1 MKTFSIF
8 TSLIFFYGNLFG
20 AGLEVKEVKR
30 DKPIDFQSEILPML
44 RSNCLACHNR
54 TRSKGDVILETPA
67 DIRKGNDDG
76 SFVEPGN
83 AADSFLFTISAHLE
97 DSVMP
102 PAKNKVGARNLKP
115 EELGLLKLWI
125 EQGAKGEMRAALPV
139 VWQSYQ
145 RETPPVYAVAAGPH
159 GRFVA
164 AGRGNQIHLYD
175 ATVGEMVTNLTD
187 PSLAKFGFYGKTDA
201 AHLDVVNSLAFHPD
215 GDLLASGGY
224 RNLKLWRRTPPAK
237 IQEFTAK
244 ALDDLR
250 AVSPDGKWLATAEE
264 NNQTGLWDLVQGKR
278 VRSLTKSQAPVKG
291 LAFSV
296 DSSRLLTGA
305 TDGSV
310 RLWNVSDG
318 KLVAEIIHEQ
328 GVGSV
333 SILGEGGKWLASAHA
348 DKIIR
353 IWELSTEKPG
363 EVKLLKELQ
372 GATGDILALLPMPN
386 DSKQLLSASKDNQIR
401 LWNAESGSALRT
413 INAGTTIVKIAVSP
427 DGQRI
432 ASAGGTSQV
441 RLWNASDGKLVADLK
456 GNPYLAREA
465 AREDAELAFAKAE
478 LKYFTDE
485 LKKRG
490 DEKKKVIDRKT
501 KAEKDLKEAEGKPI
515 AEKKAASDKARIERD
530 AADKKVEETE
540 KKAEETETAFK
551 EKEAVYKDADV
562 KAKATASKVASPEA
576 AERTA
581 NQNRDAKKR
590 DFDAKKSA
598 LDTLVNAKLNPS
610 KQKAEQ
616 AQKAF
621 AEAEN
626 KRKEAEGK
634 EYQVPAADKVL
645 ADAKTNKDAADKAK
659 TAAEA
664 EVKKVEVT
672 LAASE
677 KAHKDSEKKASEAKT
692 AADKARKD
700 RDDAAKVFA
709 DAKKLFDEANKA
721 RTEANKAKTDAAADA
736 KKKEAALTKAEK
748 EYLDI
753 ENPRAQFER
762 ELKRA
767 GQDLVKA
774 EAKEKEYEG
783 FKVAAE
789 EVEKRETEENK
800 AAKEVSSKES
810 QLPVHDIVF
819 TSDSSGLLTVGDG
832 KYAHL
837 WSSSNG
843 KQLETLQLAEGG
855 TSCLDNGPEGTVLIS
870 KDDNLALWD
879 VSRTWELEK
888 VFGGDVASSPII
900 NRVTALEFSPDG
912 KTLASGGGDP
922 SRSGEILIWNL
933 SDGKLL
939 SNLPGVHSDVV
950 TGLDYSADGKLLASG
965 ATDKFARV
973 TEVKSGKLVHSF
985 EGHTHHVMG
994 VAIQASGRILA
1005 SVGADKEIKTW
1016 NVVNG
1021 DRTGKVGGFNKEITS
1036 IHYIGYGDN
1045 VLITAGDKRV
1055 KLMRAGT
1062 GNPANVR
1069 DLSGV
1074 SDVMHSGDVSRD
1086 GKTAVAGGEDGV
1098 LRVWNVADGKVLRTF
1113 EPPTKEEP
1121 DGLTAN

>member
-1 MKTFSIF
+1 MKIF
-8 TSLIFFYGNLFG
+8 TLVSSSILLCGNAFG

-30 DKPIDFQSEILPML
+30 DKPVDFQSEILPML

-83 AADSFLFTISAHLE
+83 AKDSFIFTIAAHL
-97 DSVMP
+97 DDPVMP
-102 PAKNKVGARNLKP
+102 PAKNKVGAKNLKS

-125 EQGAKGEMRAALPV
+125 EQGAKGEMRAAKPV
-139 VWQSYQ
+139 VWQSYR
-145 RETPPVYAVAAGPH
+145 RETPPIYAVAAGPH
-159 GRFVA
+159 GRFAA

-175 ATVGEMVTNLTD
+175 ATVGKMVTNLTD
-187 PSLAKFGFYGKTDA
+187 PSLAKHGFYGANDA
-201 AHLDVVNSLAFHPD
+201 AHLDVVNALAFHPN
-215 GDLLASGGY
+215 GRLLASGGF
-224 RNLKLWRRTPPAK
+224 RVVKLWQRSAPAK
-237 IQEFTAK
+237 KKEFTVK
-244 ALDDLR
+244 SLDGVR
-250 AVSPDGKWLATAEE
+250 AVSPDGKWLAVAEE
-264 NNQTGLWDLVQGKR
+264 NNQTGLWNISQGKR
-278 VRSLTKSQAPVKG
+278 IRGLEKQQPPVKG
-291 LAFSV
+291 LAFSA
-296 DSSRLLTGA
+296 DSSRLVSGA

-310 RLWNVSDG
+310 RVWNVTDG
-318 KLVAEIIHEQ
+318 KLAAETVHEQ
-328 GVGSV
+328 AAGAVAM
-333 SILGEGGKWLASAHA
+333 LGEGDKWLASAHV
-348 DKIIR
+348 DKVIR
-353 IWELSTEKPG
+353 VWELPTEPGG
-363 EVKLLKELQ
+363 EVKMHKELK
-372 GATGDILALLPMPN
+372 GHTGDVTTLLAMPT
-386 DSKQLLSASKDNQIR
+386 DPKQLISGAKDNTTRI
-401 LWNAESGSALRT
+401 WNAEG
-413 INAGTTIVKIAVSP
+413 GTAIRSISVGVPVLSLAVSS

-432 ASAGGTSQV
+432 ATSDGTTVV
-441 RLWNASDGKLVADLK
+441 RLWNAADGKKVADLK
-456 GNPYLAREA
+456 GNPYFAREA
-465 AREDAELAFAKAE
+465 TREDAELAFAKAE

-501 KAEKDLKEAEGKPI
+501 KAEKDLKEAESKPI
-515 AEKKAASDKARIERD
+515 AEKKAASDKARAERD

-540 KKAEETETAFK
+540 KKAEEAETAFK

-590 DFDAKKSA
+590 DFDTKKTA
-598 LDTLVNAKLNPS
+598 REKLVNAKLNPS

-621 AEAEN
+621 AEAEK

-634 EYQVPAADKVL
+634 EDQVSAADKVL
-645 ADAKTNKDAADKAK
+645 ADAKTKKDAADKALV
-659 TAAEA
+659 AAEA
-664 EVKKVEVT
+664 EVKKAEAT
-672 LAASE
+672 LAVSE
-677 KAHKDSEKKASEAKT
+677 KAHRDSEKKASEAKT
-692 AADKARKD
+692 AADKVRKD
-700 RDDAAKVFA
+700 RDDTAKVFA
-709 DAKKLFDEANKA
+709 DAKKLYDEANKA
-721 RTEANKAKTDAAADA
+721 QTEANKAKTDAAADA

-762 ELKRA
+762 EVKRA

-810 QLPVHDIVF
+810 QTHVHDIVF
-819 TSDSSGLLTVGDG
+819 TSDSSALLTAGDG

-855 TSCLDNGPEGTVLIS
+855 TSRLDHGPEGTVLIS
-870 KDDNLALWD
+870 KDDNLAIWD
-879 VSRTWELEK
+879 VSRTWELDK
-888 VFGGDVASSPII
+888 VLGGDIASSPII

-933 SDGKLL
+933 ADGKLL

-994 VAIQASGRILA
+994 VAIQASGRVLA

-1069 DLSGV
+1069 DLPGV

-1098 LRVWNVADGKVLRTF
+1098 LRVWNVADGKALRTF
-1113 EPPTKEEP
+1113 DPPAKEEP